1 MHGMGVHVWPDGKIY
16 KGEYY
21 KGKKHGY
28 GVYTWANGREYSGSW
43 KNGLQDGVGELR
55 LHQKGEPRRGIWK
68 EGKFVAWI
76 DEDESTTAELIK
88 EYCSSKNS
96 SG

>member
-1 MHGMGVHVWPDGKIY
+1 MHGIGVHIWPDGKIY

-43 KNGLQDGVGELR
+43 KNGL
-55 LHQKGEPRRGIWK
+55 
-68 EGKFVAWI
+68 
-76 DEDESTTAELIK
+76 
-88 EYCSSKNS
+88 
-96 SG
+96 